1 MKHRAQT
8 MKNKQKH
15 KKQIREHNTSIKK
28 HGLKDNFKKNLVET
42 FIGMLNTV
50 KLFHWKT
57 YAYSTHESL
66 DVLYKELNEHID
78 EFMETLLGKDES
90 RIPNFK
96 KNIELFN
103 DSSENLFKEKIY
115 NYRDYL
121 MEMDRVLDKKYHSD
135 LLNIRDEILGT
146 INRFLYLMTLSI

>member
-1 MKHRAQT
+1 MNLAYL
-8 MKNKQKH
+8 
-15 KKQIREHNTSIKK
+15 TS
-28 HGLKDNFKKNLVET
+28 
-42 FIGMLNTV
+42 
-50 KLFHWKT
+50 
-57 YAYSTHESL
+57 
-66 DVLYKELNEHID
+66 
-78 EFMETLLGKDES
+78 
-90 RIPNFK
+90 K